1 MTKKIAFE
9 VPTETFEQLI
19 QSDWRE
25 TAAQQDKLE
34 TFLKQATFNQATNAD
49 STTLDVLRI
58 LRRFTDPDCYQPLA
72 QDTSLAEWIR
82 DAIIDELGNGWT
94 DDQIIAYRDE
104 LALYLFDGPNASGS
118 YFCNAYK
125 TRNWI
130 TTYAEE
136 LSYYTLHM
144 ELLSVDPIQHPESY
158 HVIVIMELA
167 AWILES
173 DVIQSVI
180 DEFIEMNQLP
190 AIGDA
195 ESDDKATIVPLAEQ
209 LINVLTNLS
218 SDEIEAIWE

>member
-1 MTKKIAFE
+1 MKKIAFE
-9 VPTETFEQLI
+9 VSTEAFEQLI

-25 TAAQQDKLE
+25 TVAQQSHLE
-34 TFLKQATFNQATNAD
+34 TFLNKATLNQATNAD
-49 STTLDVLRI
+49 STTLDALRI
-58 LRRFTDPDCYQPLA
+58 LQRFTNSDFYQPLA

-82 DAIIDELGNGWT
+82 DAIVDELGNSWT
-94 DDQIIAYRDE
+94 DDQLVAHRDE
-104 LALYLFDGPNASGS
+104 LAIYLFDGINANGS
-118 YFCNAYK
+118 YFCNTYK

-130 TTYAEE
+130 ATYAEE
-136 LSYYTLHM
+136 LGYYTLHM

-167 AWILES
+167 AWILDS

-180 DEFIEMNQLP
+180 DEFIEMNQFP

-195 ESDDKATIVPLAEQ
+195 ESDDEATIIPLAEQ